1 MVLVF
6 MRVLLRCFNS
16 ELANEGTPRDFIE
29 IRNISTSKV
38 YITGWQVDDSLSMND
53 WTFSSGVIPAGGF
66 WYAYK
71 DSSYSYINDANGL
84 LVDSLIG
91 SFSSDLSSQGGSI
104 YLVKGT
110 DTVNFVVDSSLA
122 DANGVEFSQSIT
134 PFGYCY
140 TYPTAGY
147 ANNLCEVFGCNDS
160 TALNFNPAATQ
171 NDGSCIATVLGCT
184 DTSALNYDSLANVD
198 NGLCQY
204 PVCNV
209 YAPYHQ
215 QFSTGSLPISQCPQN
230 GWLTSVVSGDGWR
243 FTGTPGYTTGSTNGR
258 PAGSYA
264 WLISQELILEQF
276 YRLKMLT

>member
-1 MVLVF
+1 M
-6 MRVLLRCFNS
+6 
-16 ELANEGTPRDFIE
+16 
-29 IRNISTSKV
+29 
-38 YITGWQVDDSLSMND
+38 
-53 WTFSSGVIPAGGF
+53 
-66 WYAYK
+66 
-71 DSSYSYINDANGL
+71 
-84 LVDSLIG
+84 
-91 SFSSDLSSQGGSI
+91 
-104 YLVKGT
+104 
-110 DTVNFVVDSSLA
+110 NFVVDSSLA

-160 TALNFNPAATQ
+160 TALNYNPLATQ
-171 NDGSCIATVLGCT
+171 NDGSCIATILGCT

-215 QFSTGSLPISQCPQN
+215 QFSTGALPISQCPQT
-230 GWLTSVVSGDGWR
+230 GWQTSVTTGSGWV
-243 FTGTPGYTTGSTNGR
+243 FTGTPGYTTANNGR

-264 WLISQELILEQF
+264 WVDFSGTDIGAILQVEDVNITQLSGAPYLIFDYWSDQGTNILTGQNNILHVEAF
-276 YRLKMLT
+276 DSIGWDSVMT